1 MLAAE
6 MRIAFQLDR
15 QEIGARIEPDDELRA
30 LALDGLGEAVGE
42 VRRRDG
48 GHALRVLPSKDGE
61 GRETR
66 PSRFLE
72 KGLELAAL
80 DG

>member
-1 MLAAE
+1 
-6 MRIAFQLDR
+6 
-15 QEIGARIEPDDELRA
+15 
-30 LALDGLGEAVGE
+30 
-42 VRRRDG
+42 
-48 GHALRVLPSKDGE
+48 LRVLPSKDGE

-72 KGLELAAL
+72 EGLELAAL

>member
-1 MLAAE
+1 VRVAAKLHGKQVE
-6 MRIAFQLDR
+6 P
-15 QEIGARIEPDDELRA
+15 GIEADDELRA

-42 VRRRDG
+42 VRRRNG

-61 GRETR
+61 GRDLR

-72 KGLELAAL
+72 EGLELAAAL